1 MLRTRDF
8 GLQTL
13 YVRLDD
19 EILGGSFAVATENAR
34 GFEFFLTDTHG
45 ELADTTGAVV
55 KLSQRK
61 NGKLYQSTAEA
72 KDEKK
77 GHYIVLFAPDALVT
91 AGEMDVQFI
100 ISKDGETLKSAPQK
114 ISVYPA
120 LDATTAG
127 GGSVLIDFA
136 KLDEAV
142 KVTETIVADAKKI
155 KEDTEVVAKSARE
168 TKETVDKKAEEVAA
182 NAKEVRET
190 KETFKE
196 IATSESA
203 RKEAETARQD
213 AETKRVSAE
222 AERATAESER
232 KANEA
237 ARIAKESAR
246 QEAETT
252 RANEEETRKA
262 NEAARIAAEKARAE
276 EETKRKAAEE
286 ERASKETARSDAE
299 QGRKEAETART
310 SAEESRVDAESAR
323 QEAETKRAE
332 AEKARATAEGKRDT
346 AESARASAE
355 TERESKEQAR
365 ITAEGKRASAETT
378 RKSAEDERIATQAQN
393 HQTATEDHAKIT
405 AALEVIKSLE
415 TGQMVAQIAALQAT
429 VEKDTKRL
437 DTLLEGATDET
448 LDQIAEL
455 AQAIKNGGTKLT
467 ALTEQL
473 ATKATADELKA
484 AREALE
490 KQIGTKANA
499 SDLAS
504 GLAGKVDT
512 ATHTV
517 DLSKKADKTTVET
530 MQTEAQTHYTDA
542 SVTGET
548 LRLIRKNGDET
559 AITLPKGFSGNYN
572 DLTDAPNLGIYQEKA
587 NAFSGK
593 YADLTGSPDLTIYQ
607 KKAEAFSGAYG
618 DLTGSPDLSVY
629 ERKADAFSGR
639 YADLTGTPNLNLY
652 QMKESGKGLSSRD
665 FTADKDAN
673 LADLDEMMG
682 YSMENKDDK
691 GNYKKI
697 TYTRASGKVYAIC
710 NFVGTYPYPRYTVTR
725 YKANGITVK
734 DSLTYALTWDTDE
747 NRVIRA
753 VRV

>member
-1 MLRTRDF
+1 MFRTRDF

-45 ELADTTGAVV
+45 ELADTTGASV

-77 GHYIVLFAPDALVT
+77 GHYTVLFAPDALVT

-100 ISKDGETLKSAPQK
+100 ISKDGEILKSAPQK
-114 ISVYPA
+114 IAVYPA

-155 KEDTEVVAKSARE
+155 KEETETVAKSAKE
-168 TKETVDKKAEEVAA
+168 TKETVDQKAAEVAA
-182 NAKEVRET
+182 DAQEVRET
-190 KETFKE
+190 KETFRD
-196 IATSESA
+196 IADSESA

-213 AETKRVSAE
+213 AESKRASAE
-222 AERATAESER
+222 AERLTAESER
-232 KANEA
+232 KDAES

-252 RANEEETRKA
+252 RADEEATRQA
-262 NEAARIAAEKARAE
+262 NEAARVAAEKTRAD
-276 EETKRKAAEE
+276 EETKRKTAEE

-299 QGRKEAETART
+299 TERGQAETART
-310 SAEESRVDAESAR
+310 SAEESRANAENAR
-323 QEAETKRAE
+323 QEAETQRAE

-355 TERESKEQAR
+355 AERESKEQAR
-365 ITAEGKRASAETT
+365 ITAEVKRASAETG
-378 RKSAEDERIATQAQN
+378 RKAAEDERVEQQAQN
-393 HQTATEDHAKIT
+393 HQIATEDHAKIT
-405 AALEVIKSLE
+405 AALEVIKTLE

-429 VEKDTKRL
+429 VEKNTKRL
-437 DTLLEGATDET
+437 DTLLEGATDEA

-455 AQAIKNGGTKLT
+455 AQAIKNGGAKLT

-490 KQIGTKANA
+490 KQIGTKANT

-517 DLSKKADKTTVET
+517 DLSKKADKATVET
-530 MQTEAQTHYTDA
+530 MQTEAETHYTDA

-548 LRLIRKNGDET
+548 LRLIRKSGDET
-559 AITLPKGFSGNYN
+559 AIPLPKGFSGNY
-572 DLTDAPNLGIYQEKA
+572 
-587 NAFSGK
+587 
-593 YADLTGSPDLTIYQ
+593 ADLTG
-607 KKAEAFSGAYG
+607 A
-618 DLTGSPDLSVY
+618 
-629 ERKADAFSGR
+629 
-639 YADLTGTPNLNLY
+639 PNFVHAA
-652 QMKESGKGLSSRD
+652 GG
-665 FTADKDAN
+665 
-673 LADLDEMMG
+673 
-682 YSMENKDDK
+682 
-691 GNYKKI
+691 KI
-697 TYTRASGKVYAIC
+697 TMAAEQGTVAITIEE
-710 NFVGTYPYPRYTVTR
+710 V
-725 YKANGITVK
+725 
-734 DSLTYALTWDTDE
+734 
-747 NRVIRA
+747 
-753 VRV
+753 

>member
-77 GHYIVLFAPDALVT
+77 GHYTVLFAPDALVT
-91 AGEMDVQFI
+91 AGDMDVQFI
-100 ISKDGETLKSAPQK
+100 ISKDGDVLKSAPQK
-114 ISVYPA
+114 ITVYPA

-142 KVTETIVADAKKI
+142 RVTETIVADAKKL
-155 KEDTEVVAKSARE
+155 KEETEVVAKSAKE
-168 TKETVDKKAEEVAA
+168 TKETVDQKAAEVAA
-182 NAKEVRET
+182 DAQEVRET
-190 KETFKE
+190 KETFRE
-196 IATSESA
+196 IATSEAA

-213 AETKRVSAE
+213 AESKRASAE

-232 KANEA
+232 KEAEA

-252 RANEEETRKA
+252 RADEESKRQA
-262 NEAARIAAEKARAE
+262 NESARVVAEKTRVD

-286 ERASKETARSDAE
+286 ERATKESARQSAE
-299 QGRKEAETART
+299 TERGQAETARA
-310 SAEESRVDAESAR
+310 SAEKSRADAESAR
-323 QEAETKRAE
+323 QEAETKRVE
-332 AEKARATAEGKRDT
+332 AEKARATAESKRDT
-346 AESARASAE
+346 AESARANAE
-355 TERESKEQAR
+355 AERESKEQAR
-365 ITAEGKRASAETT
+365 ITAEGKRASAEMT

-405 AALEVIKSLE
+405 AALEVIKTLE
-415 TGQMVAQIAALQAT
+415 TGQMVAQIADLT
-429 VEKDTKRL
+429 TSVEKNTTRL
-437 DTLLEGATDET
+437 DTLLEGDPDEN
-448 LDQIAEL
+448 LDQIHEL
-455 AQAIKNGGTKLT
+455 AEAIKNGGAQIT

-504 GLAGKVDT
+504 GLAGKVST

-517 DLSKKADKTTVET
+517 DLAKKADKATVET
-530 MQTEAQTHYTDA
+530 MQSEAETHYTDA
-542 SVTGET
+542 AVTGET
-548 LRLIRKNGDET
+548 LRLIRKSGDET
-559 AITLPKGFSGNYN
+559 AIQLPKG
-572 DLTDAPNLGIYQEKA
+572 
-587 NAFSGK
+587 FSGK
-593 YADLTGSPDLTIYQ
+593 YADLTG
-607 KKAEAFSGAYG
+607 
-618 DLTGSPDLSVY
+618 
-629 ERKADAFSGR
+629 
-639 YADLTGTPNLNLY
+639 TPNFVHAT
-652 QMKESGKGLSSRD
+652 G
-665 FTADKDAN
+665 A
-673 LADLDEMMG
+673 
-682 YSMENKDDK
+682 
-691 GNYKKI
+691 KI
-697 TYTRASGKVYAIC
+697 TMAAEHGTVAITIEE
-710 NFVGTYPYPRYTVTR
+710 V
-725 YKANGITVK
+725 
-734 DSLTYALTWDTDE
+734 
-747 NRVIRA
+747 
-753 VRV
+753 